1 MGDLVIE
8 HIPVLAKVLAEQV
21 KLPQDAV
28 MVDATVGQGGHS
40 LLFGRKLGPEGVIIG
55 LDVDTNA
62 VRRAQS
68 VLKALSC
75 KVILLN
81 ENFSQTAEQLTGQ
94 GIEKVDFILADLGVC
109 SAQLDDVEMGL
120 SFQRNM
126 PLDMRMDKRLQ
137 TTAADIINGTDEK
150 ALADL
155 IYQFG
160 EERASRRIARFIV
173 EHRSREPITTTGQL
187 AMLVCRAVGRRQW
200 SRIHPA
206 TKTFQALRIAVN
218 NETGNLQG
226 LLDAAPGLLKKD
238 GRIAVI
244 SFHSIE
250 DRLVKNSF
258 KQYEQKGLYRIITKK
273 PIVPSR
279 REVAEN
285 RRARSA
291 KLRIA
296 QRQ

>member
-1 MGDLVIE
+1 VGDLVIE